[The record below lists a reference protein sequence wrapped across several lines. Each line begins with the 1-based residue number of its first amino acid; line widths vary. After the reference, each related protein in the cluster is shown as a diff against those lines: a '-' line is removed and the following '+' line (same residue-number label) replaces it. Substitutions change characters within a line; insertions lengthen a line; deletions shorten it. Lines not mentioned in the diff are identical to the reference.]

1 MNRVHRESK
10 LVSCWYTEE
19 LTRFHWCI
27 RWTDTAKDIATLEES
42 FSDTPCV
49 QHMIVRR
56 TQFISFSAVC
66 SSFYQACSI
75 EQQAGCKVTI
85 PGAQE
90 SALEEKE
97 DELADKLKQSTFDA
111 ICLIIMICHY
121 LCFALKVIKWPLPP
135 LSLSSLFLSFLFS
148 PFPVWMN

>member
-10 LVSCWYTEE
+10 LVSWYAEE

-75 EQQAGCKVTI
+75 EQQAGCSYRSRRSKR
-85 PGAQE
+85 
-90 SALEEKE
+90 EE
-97 DELADKLKQSTFDA
+97 ELFD
-111 ICLIIMICHY
+111 
-121 LCFALKVIKWPLPP
+121 
-135 LSLSSLFLSFLFS
+135 SSLK
-148 PFPVWMN
+148 